1 MPHQISITGV
11 TGTPPYSITVCDTS
25 LVYCYLITG
34 STTIPPTFTFDV
46 PPPLDVA
53 DSVIVKVMDSNGCEL
68 FYPYSCP
75 PTPTPTPSYT
85 PTPTPTP
92 TGTCRCIQVVNTGT
106 TTGTFYYT
114 QCNGIVT
121 SVLPINSGTTLYYC
135 GNNPIGL
142 TECDIYI
149 GNNCVSN
156 SCVSVTPTP
165 TPTVSTPPLM
175 CFELDNELFAS
186 PPYTCTLNYIYFF
199 NGKPVYGLYLSDC
212 STPTGNFV
220 YWNSL
225 TNRWEH
231 TDGIILFAHCDNPS
245 YYPES
250 NLTYPW
256 VNDFVGAIPDRIL
269 TSTFGSC

>member
-11 TGTPPYSITVCDTS
+11 TGTPPYSITICDTT

-53 DSVIVKVMDSNGCEL
+53 DSVIVKVTDSNGCEIFL
-68 FYPYSCP
+68 PYSCP
-75 PTPTPTPSYT
+75 PTPTPTPTLT

-92 TGTCRCIQVVNTGT
+92 TGTCRCIQVTNT
-106 TTGTFYYT
+106 
-114 QCNGIVT
+114 
-121 SVLPINSGTTLYYC
+121 GTTLYYC
-135 GNNPIGL
+135 GTNPIAL

-149 GNNCVSN
+149 GDNCVNN

-165 TPTVSTPPLM
+165 TPTVSVPPVM
-175 CFELDNELFAS
+175 CFYLEATFTS
-186 PPYTCTLNYIYFF
+186 LNYNCSINYLTFS
-199 NGKPVYGLYLSDC
+199 NGKPVYQMTLNDC
-212 STPTGNFV
+212 TTPIGFFV
-220 YWNSL
+220 VWNSSL
-225 TNRWEH
+225 NRWEY
-231 TDGIILFAHCDNPS
+231 TDGVIVYSYCENPS

-256 VNDFVGAIPDRIL
+256 VNDFVVPISDRII

>member
-1 MPHQISITGV
+1 MPHQISISAV
-11 TGTPPYSITVCDTS
+11 TGTPPYSITICDTT

-53 DSVIVKVMDSNGCEL
+53 DSVIVKVMDSNGCEIFL
-68 FYPYSCP
+68 PYSCP
-75 PTPTPTPSYT
+75 PTPTPTPSFT

-135 GNNPIGL
+135 GTNPIGL

-175 CFELDNELFAS
+175 CFYLEATFIS
-186 PPYTCTLNYIYFF
+186 LNYNCSISYLTFS
-199 NGKPVYGLYLSDC
+199 NGKPVYQMTLNDCTSPIGL
-212 STPTGNFV
+212 FV
-220 YWNSL
+220 IWNSSL
-225 TNRWEH
+225 NRWEH
-231 TDGIILFAHCDNPS
+231 TDGVIVYAHCDNPS

-250 NLTYPW
+250 TITYPW
-256 VNDFVGAIPDRIL
+256 IEDIVAPYRLVFSI
-269 TSTFGSC
+269 FGSC